1 MSCTKKKTKKNAE
14 KNTDKIFLKKTN
26 IKKKEFL
33 KEFLK
38 SQSNNV
44 LKKIKENNKL
54 KSFEVDVGANFIKD
68 DIERFLMLTFFLMII
83 MTLKKL
89 RSLGLDKI
97 YADSSKILI
106 V

>member
-54 KSFEVDVGANFIKD
+54 KSFEVDVDANFIKD
-68 DIERFLMLTFFLMII
+68 DIERFSNANVF
-83 MTLKKL
+83 
-89 RSLGLDKI
+89 SDDN
-97 YADSSKILI
+97 YDSEEAKVIGFR
-106 V
+106 

>member
-54 KSFEVDVGANFIKD
+54 KSFEVDVGANFMKD
-68 DIERFLMLTFFLMII
+68 GIERFSNANVF
-83 MTLKKL
+83 
-89 RSLGLDKI
+89 SDDN
-97 YADSSKILI
+97 YDSEEAKVIGFR
-106 V
+106 